1 MKAFVKGAALV
12 AAVVLSALSLSGCGG
27 GKAASSGPVK
37 VQILVGFGT
46 GTDDSQQKAQNALA
60 EEFNASHKDIQ
71 VEFAYVQY
79 DEHDSKFTAMLA
91 GGMSPDLVMPIGVMG
106 VATYQDEW
114 LDIGPYI
121 KRDKL
126 DLADFY
132 GTALDTYKFGNKIVG
147 LPFGVY
153 PSAIA
158 YNADLFD
165 KGKQAYPPHQWGTK
179 DWTYD
184 AAMRLAMKLTVDDKG
199 RTADQQGFNADKTK
213 LYGFA
218 LTESLPW
225 RVLPAKFGG
234 NTYGMSA
241 DFKKAQ
247 MNTPE
252 WKAAAKY
259 LRELIFVNK
268 VLPKYSSQS
277 GGGSFGDSSPLG
289 SNKCAFWE
297 IHSWM
302 SYEFEQWNANMA
314 WDLAAIPAGPTGAIA
329 AELNTDTFV
338 IPKSSKHHDQAWEV
352 AKWFLQPEIMKRL
365 SGIWGCIPSRQS
377 LASGWKDGMMKVNP
391 KVDWQ
396 VFIDSMKY
404 AATPNYEAWVPNYK
418 KVWDAMEKFGDGVT
432 TGTIVDTDKG
442 LDDLN
447 AEVQGYLDE
456 YWKSKK

>member
-1 MKAFVKGAALV
+1 MKARANRALCVV
-12 AAVVLSALSLSGCGG
+12 AMFLAVLVLASCGKTAG
-27 GKAASSGPVK
+27 SSGPVK
-37 VQILVGFGT
+37 LQILVGFGT
-46 GTDDSQQKAQNALA
+46 GTDDTQQKAQNELA
-60 EEFNASHKDIQ
+60 KEFNDSHKDIQ
-71 VEFAYVQY
+71 IEFVCVQY

-91 GGMSPDLVMPIGVMG
+91 GGMAPDLVMPIGVMG

-114 LDIGPYI
+114 LDIAPYI
-121 KRDKL
+121 KRDKYEL
-126 DLADFY
+126 SDFY
-132 GTALDTYKFGNKIVG
+132 GTSIDTFKSGSKIIG
-147 LPFGVY
+147 IPFGVY

-165 KGKQAYPPHQWGTK
+165 KGKEAYPPHQWGTK
-179 DWTYD
+179 DWTYA
-184 AAMRLAMKLTVDDKG
+184 AAMDLAMKLTVDDKG
-199 RTADQQGFNADKTK
+199 RTADQKDFNPAKTK

-234 NTYGMSA
+234 NTLGMSA
-241 DFKKAQ
+241 DLKKAQ

-259 LRELIFVNK
+259 LRDLIFTNK

-277 GGGSFGDSSPLG
+277 GGGSFGDNSPIG

-302 SYEFEQWNANMA
+302 QYEFEQWNANMS

-338 IPKSSKHHDQAWEV
+338 IPKSSKHHDQAWTV
-352 AKWFLQPEIMKRL
+352 AKWFLQPEIMKRVAAV
-365 SGIWGCIPSRQS
+365 WGCIPSRQT

-418 KVWDAMEKFGDGVT
+418 KVWDAMEKFCDGVT
-432 TGTIVDTDKG
+432 TGAIVDTDKG
-442 LDDLN
+442 LDELN

-456 YWKSKK
+456 YWKAKK

>member
-1 MKAFVKGAALV
+1 MKQRIPALLACLAAALLL
-12 AAVVLSALSLSGCGG
+12 ASCQGG
-27 GKAASSGPVK
+27 ATASQGPVK

-71 VEFAYVQY
+71 VEFVYVQY
-79 DEHDSKFTAMLA
+79 DEHDSKFTAMLS
-91 GGMSPDLVMPIGVMG
+91 GGMAPDLVMPVGVMG

-114 LDIGPYI
+114 LDIAPYI
-121 KRDKL
+121 KKDNY
-126 DLADFY
+126 DLSDFY
-132 GTALDTYKFGNKIVG
+132 GTSLDTFKFGDKVIG
-147 LPFGVY
+147 IPFGVY
-153 PSAIA
+153 PSVIA

-165 KGKQAYPPHQWGTK
+165 KAKQSYPPHEWGTK

-184 AAMRLAMKLTVDDKG
+184 AAMSMAMKLTIDEGGKNA
-199 RTADQQGFNADKTK
+199 TQAGFNPDKTA

-218 LTESLPW
+218 LTQMLPW
-225 RVLPAKFGG
+225 RVLPPKFGG
-234 NTYGMSA
+234 NVYGMSA
-241 DFKKAQ
+241 DFKTAQ

-259 LRELIFVNK
+259 LRDLIFTNK

-277 GGGSFGDSSPLG
+277 GGGSFGDASPLG

-302 SYEFEQWNANMA
+302 QYEFEQWNAAMA
-314 WDLAAIPAGPTGAIA
+314 WNIAAIPAGPDGKVSSQ
-329 AELNTDTFV
+329 LNTDTFV
-338 IPKSSKHHDQAWEV
+338 IPSKAKHPDQAWEV

-365 SGIWGCIPSRQS
+365 SGIWGCIPSRQT
-377 LASGWKDGMMKVNP
+377 LAATWLESMKAVND

-418 KVWDAMEKFGDGVT
+418 KVWDAMEKFADGVT
-432 TGTIVDTDKG
+432 TGAIANTDQG
-442 LDDLN
+442 LEDLN
-447 AEVQGYLDE
+447 KEVQGYLDQ
-456 YWKSKK
+456 YWKSK